1 VRRLLF
7 ESRIE
12 SVELLYLAASS
23 PPEIAVAR
31 VPQVG
36 VADGFEAAIQIKSTR
51 DFVGNTLVV
60 DETIFA
66 CEPDGLLVETH
77 RVDVPAID
85 ASDLGQD
92 QGVLVEK
99 GRRTA
104 LCPVSKLLQ
113 VRGERLAPLPL
124 PIG

>member
-1 VRRLLF
+1 MWVRLL
-7 ESRIE
+7 
-12 SVELLYLAASS
+12 ELLYLAVGA
-23 PPEIAVAR
+23 PAEIAVPG

-36 VADGFEAAIQIKSTR
+36 MADRFEAAIQIKSTR

-85 ASDLGQD
+85 ASNLDTY
-92 QGVLVEK
+92 QGVLVEE

-104 LCPVSKLLQ
+104 LRPVSKLFH
-113 VRGERLAPLPL
+113 VRGERLAPLPR
-124 PIG
+124 PIGGH